1 MSIKSDTRY
10 ILKHKPSGFYVTSA
24 TGLNTQISNAKLYE
38 TNAKHQPQEW
48 SDLLATGD
56 YVIIARTETTTVEYE
71 EVPF

>member
-1 MSIKSDTRY
+1 MAIKSDTRY
-10 ILKHKPSGFYVTSA
+10 LLKHKKSGFFVTSA
-24 TGLNTQISNAKLYE
+24 TGLNTKIENAKLYE
-38 TNAKHQPQEW
+38 VNQKKNPPEW